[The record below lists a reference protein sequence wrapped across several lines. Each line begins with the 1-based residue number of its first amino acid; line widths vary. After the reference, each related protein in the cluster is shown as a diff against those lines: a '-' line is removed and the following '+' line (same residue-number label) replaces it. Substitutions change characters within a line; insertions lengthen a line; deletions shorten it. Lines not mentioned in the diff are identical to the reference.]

1 MGRVWPPKEMTLYLD
16 VNEIQ
21 IEVKLKI
28 KVMKLKELNSLVN
41 STQKELDVLCPGK
54 VKVYTV
60 KNEDGMYLVGQYE
73 SQDKLTGVSWWM
85 EKIDKYFTSNSLFL
99 EFFKQRQ
106 KWLNSTVWEKQ
117 QFKGHPSTY

>member
-1 MGRVWPPKEMTLYLD
+1 MGSIWPPNEWTLYLG

-28 KVMKLKELNSLVN
+28 KVMQLVGLDSLVK
-41 STQKELDVLCPGK
+41 STQKELDIICPGK

-60 KNEDGMYLVGQYE
+60 NNEDGMYLVGQYE
-73 SQDKLTGVSWWM
+73 SQDKITGTSLWM
-85 EKIDKYFTSNSLFL
+85 EKCDHYFTSNSLFL
-99 EFFKQRQ
+99 MFFKQRQ